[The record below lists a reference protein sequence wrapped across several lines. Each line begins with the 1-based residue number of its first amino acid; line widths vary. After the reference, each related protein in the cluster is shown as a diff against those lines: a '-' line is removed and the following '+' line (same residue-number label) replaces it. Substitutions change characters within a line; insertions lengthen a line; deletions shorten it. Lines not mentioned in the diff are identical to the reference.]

1 MAFSKFQGKSS
12 YMFTLFI
19 FRDSQQLYQAWHS
32 WTMISPGSVF
42 WAGLSAQGSRFSEGR
57 EQHITTLHRSLW
69 SLSASAYLRGSWHWA
84 TALLSSSSHCSSKN
98 LLLLP
103 HRWAGV
109 KQWQNQAL
117 NTTCCP
123 GTSPKMNKQS
133 LEGTREDATLR
144 IPTLH
149 WISRVLCEQK
159 CHIWDYHTP
168 VCSPTLSSKFLGI
181 MCQGL

>member
-12 YMFTLFI
+12 YMFTPFI

-123 GTSPKMNKQS
+123 GTSAKMNNKAW
-133 LEGTREDATLR
+133 REPEKMQHWEFPLSIEFLVCFVSKNVRSETVTL
-144 IPTLH
+144 L
-149 WISRVLCEQK
+149 SVLPPCPQNS
-159 CHIWDYHTP
+159 W
-168 VCSPTLSSKFLGI
+168 G
-181 MCQGL
+181 